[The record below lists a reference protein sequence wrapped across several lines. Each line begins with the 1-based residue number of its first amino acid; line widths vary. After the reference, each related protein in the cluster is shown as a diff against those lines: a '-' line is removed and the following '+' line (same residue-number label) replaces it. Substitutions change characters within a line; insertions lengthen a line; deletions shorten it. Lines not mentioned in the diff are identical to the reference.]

1 MKSIKP
7 GHGPSMQGLFGS
19 ITSVLF
25 GIFCMVMAFSIT
37 ADSPFPAARFFPFFG
52 LAPIAIGA
60 VQAIFPYKS
69 ATGKQRM
76 SLLDIVDSEEEPGP
90 MNIRFGGEAKT
101 NIALI
106 AAVMCSAISNFV
118 HNAKK
123 SFSADPRSSFLKFP
137 CFTVLNNFEKY
148 IKLYSNSQ
156 NQTQQLHTD
165 ILIKRGGGTGP
176 VNPQQPG
183 RGQGAKSRQA
193 TAWKIR
199 RSERKVFFLEG
210 FFLLLVEK
218 RGNRTWDCLMT

>member
-1 MKSIKP
+1 
-7 GHGPSMQGLFGS
+7 MQGLFGNMAA
-19 ITSVLF
+19 VLF
-25 GIFCMVMAFSIT
+25 GIFWMVMAFSIT

-52 LAPIAIGA
+52 LVLIAIGA
-60 VQAIFPYKS
+60 VQTIFHYKN
-69 ATGKQRM
+69 ATGKQCM
-76 SLLDIVDSEEEPGP
+76 SLLDIVESEEESDPL
-90 MNIRFGGEAKT
+90 NIRFGGEAKT
-101 NIALI
+101 NKYCPYCGGH
-106 AAVMCSAISNFV
+106 VQRDFQFCPQYK
-118 HNAKK
+118 KK

-199 RSERKVFFLEG
+199 RSEQKVFFLEG
-210 FFLLLVEK
+210 FFLLLAEK
-218 RGNRTWDCLMT
+218 RGNGTWDCLMS